1 MEVLGYKKVTYSQ
14 LQSALQKSKAEKPD
28 LHEINLAANINVKS
42 VGTIRNCFA
51 EDNQAV
57 SDEVLTKLFKELEFD
72 GIILWS
78 NGERNYL
85 IKK

>member
-14 LQSALQKSKAEKPD
+14 LQSALQKRKADKPE
-28 LHEINLAANINVKS
+28 LHELTIAANIEVKS

-51 EDNQAV
+51 DNAQVV

-72 GIILWS
+72 GIVLWS